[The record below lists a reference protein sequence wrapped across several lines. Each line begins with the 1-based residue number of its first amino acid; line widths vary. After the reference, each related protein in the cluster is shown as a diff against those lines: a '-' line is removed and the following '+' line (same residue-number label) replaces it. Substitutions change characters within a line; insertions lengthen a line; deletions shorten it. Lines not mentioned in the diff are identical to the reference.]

1 MQNGAIYINGDRV
14 QDLDYQLSND
24 DKIDDQLT
32 VIRRGKKKYAVL
44 TY

>member
-1 MQNGAIYINGDRV
+1 AIYINGDRV

-44 TY
+44 KFN